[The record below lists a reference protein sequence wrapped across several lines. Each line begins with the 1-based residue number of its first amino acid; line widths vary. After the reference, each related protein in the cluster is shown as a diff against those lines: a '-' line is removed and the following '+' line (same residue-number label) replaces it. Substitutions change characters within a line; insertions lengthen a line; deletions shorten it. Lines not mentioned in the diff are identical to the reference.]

1 MRGMLSNL
9 AASRAAA
16 TAARLEQVARQGE
29 TSAFEEAFTAFE
41 SDVHELLPQL
51 DACVPEVSK

>member
-1 MRGMLSNL
+1 MLSNL